1 LSKPKAAYTSTK
13 SMKIVVASGKGGTG
27 KTSVAIN
34 LALSTGANQYLDC
47 DVEEP
52 NAHIFLKGK
61 ETSQIPVEILVPV
74 IDKSKC
80 TFCGECSRFCQYNAL
95 FVVGDTAM
103 VFPELCHSCGGCS
116 IVCPEGAI
124 SEVPRNI
131 ATIHKLQINDMEL
144 VYGNL
149 NVGEP
154 LAVPVISAVKDQTIS
169 EGLVILDAPPGT
181 ACPVVESISNADVCI
196 MVTEP
201 TPFGLHDLEI
211 ATEVIKQL
219 DVPVGVV
226 VNFAG
231 VGDRTVYNFCEK
243 QNIPILMEIPYNRR
257 IAELY
262 STGIPFSTEMTE
274 WQPKFQVLL
283 ERAEALVK

>member
-1 LSKPKAAYTSTK
+1 
-13 SMKIVVASGKGGTG
+13 MKIVVASGKGGTG
-27 KTSVAIN
+27 KTSIAIN

-124 SEVPRNI
+124 SEVRRNI

-211 ATEVIKQL
+211 ATEVVTQL

-231 VGDRTVYNFCEK
+231 IGDRAVYDFCEK
-243 QNIPILMEIPYNRR
+243 QGIPVLMEVPYDRR

-262 STGIPFSTEMTE
+262 SKGIPFSTEITE
-274 WQPKFQVLL
+274 WQPKFQELL
-283 ERAEALVK
+283 EKTKALIK

>member
-1 LSKPKAAYTSTK
+1 MSTK

-34 LALSTGANQYLDC
+34 LALSTGAKQYLDC

-52 NAHIFLKGK
+52 NAHIFLKGR

-211 ATEVIKQL
+211 ATEVVKQL

-274 WQPKFQVLL
+274 WKPKFQVLL